1 MTRSVSRRRFLSTSA
16 LAGAG
21 AGALL
26 VAGRQAKAAL
36 KLSPMDAETHAAYK
50 NACGGPEVRAYHDQ
64 LLAEAKAKYAGTMSD
79 KDLDAALAALTCPIC
94 GCRLEG

>member
-1 MTRSVSRRRFLSTSA
+1 MTRSVSRRRFFTTSA
-16 LAGAG
+16 LAGVG
-21 AGALL
+21 VGALL
-26 VAGRQAKAAL
+26 LPGRQAAAAL

-64 LLAEAKAKYAGTMSD
+64 LLADARAKYAGTMSD
-79 KDLDAALAALTCPIC
+79 KDLEAALSALTCPIC

>member
-1 MTRSVSRRRFLSTSA
+1 MTRSVSRRRFLTSSA

-21 AGALL
+21 VGALL
-26 VAGRQAKAAL
+26 LPGGPANAAL
-36 KLSPMDAETHAAYK
+36 KLSPMDAETHASYK

-64 LLAEAKAKYAGTMSD
+64 LLAEARTKLAGTMSA

-94 GCRLEG
+94 GCHLEG